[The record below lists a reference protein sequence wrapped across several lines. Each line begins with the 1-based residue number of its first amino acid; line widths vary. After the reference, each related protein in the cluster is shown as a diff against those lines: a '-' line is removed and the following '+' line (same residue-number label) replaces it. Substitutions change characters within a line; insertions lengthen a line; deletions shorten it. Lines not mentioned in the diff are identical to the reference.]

1 MSTTNQN
8 WFFEKTSDVLFVDE
22 DNEAVGILNSNPSYT
37 LDVNGTINTSNLLT
51 INTITDYIEGSNAI
65 ISTIEGDNAMI
76 DFINCVRL
84 HATSN
89 VSASNL
95 ISQSNLKLLNTWI
108 SDECPKPNNGSL
120 FGFALGGGFID
131 PSWLKVDNDWGQFL
145 DSAWNALQS
154 GYDLF
159 QLVRSIFDEE
169 GKLADELKE
178 ALDDAFDEGLLKVP
192 WGSVKQKPIFVGELT
207 KNVAIAGELYLS
219 QSKNIYSVNENN
231 YSSANPDGNLD
242 LTTSAG
248 RIKILDVG
256 SNEAWLK
263 LIHSSNIDT
272 SNLLVNDVI
281 VTSNLQSPSINAN
294 EIISASVKVD
304 NQLRVGDF
312 YVRDDGIYRGD
323 PSFPLTS
330 QLVIDAQGNYKGTIP
345 KSQITDL
352 EGFSLNALTDG
363 TLAWAGYG
371 NENNALNDP
380 FAQISTPLF
389 NI

>member
-1 MSTTNQN
+1 MSSTNQDYY
-8 WFFEKTSDVLFVDE
+8 FKKDSDVLFVDE
-22 DNEAVGILNSNPSYT
+22 ENEAVGILNSNPQYT
-37 LDVNGTINTSNLLT
+37 LDVNGSIRTTY
-51 INTITDYIEGSNAI
+51 ITVENVYVDTIEGNNAY
-65 ISTIEGDNAMI
+65 ISTIGGDNATI
-76 DFINCVRL
+76 DDINCVRL
-84 HATSN
+84 TATSN
-89 VSASNL
+89 IIAGSNL
-95 ISQSNLKLLNTWI
+95 AILNTYVNR
-108 SDECPKPNNGSL
+108 ECPIQNNGTL
-120 FGFALGGGFID
+120 FGFSLGNGGWID
-131 PSWLKVDNDWGQFL
+131 PSWIKTNTDWEEAL
-145 DSAWNALQS
+145 NAIWNGLQS
-154 GYDLF
+154 GWDLF

-248 RIKILDVG
+248 RVKLIDVG

-263 LIHSSNIDT
+263 VIHSSNIDT

-294 EIISASVKVD
+294 EVISASVKVD
-304 NQLRVGDF
+304 GTLQVGDY
-312 YVRDDGIYRGD
+312 YVNSSGIYKGN
-323 PSFPLTS
+323 PINPLTS
-330 QLVIDAQGNYKGTIP
+330 QLIINNSGLYVGSVA

-363 TLAWAGYG
+363 TLFWNGYG
-371 NENNALNDP
+371 STTNPLLNDP
-380 FAQISTPLF
+380 FALSTPLF
-389 NI
+389 NVG